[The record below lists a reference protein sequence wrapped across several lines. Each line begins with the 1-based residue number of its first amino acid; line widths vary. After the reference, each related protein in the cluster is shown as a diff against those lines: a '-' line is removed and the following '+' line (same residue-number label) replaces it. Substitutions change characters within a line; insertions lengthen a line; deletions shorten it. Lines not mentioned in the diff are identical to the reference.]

1 MNVTCKEMISV
12 VTCGETEKIEKL
24 FKLRISE
31 IDRQDLRKHAIYS
44 VLKVGDRIP
53 MIIAI
58 TQCACVSPDYAE
70 ILNNMLA
77 IEKMGAIDPDS
88 PFFWLNSPATPDPDW
103 LIATEMAKSF
113 DGVVMD
119 DPCGSCQLRYFY
131 AQLQL
136 ILAQMKL

>member
-1 MNVTCKEMISV
+1 MAYRIKINGIVAV
-12 VTCGETEKIEKL
+12 VENGVWTSSTP
-24 FKLRISE
+24 
-31 IDRQDLRKHAIYS
+31 H
-44 VLKVGDRIP
+44 
-53 MIIAI
+53 
-58 TQCACVSPDYAE
+58 YAE

-119 DPCGSCQLRYFY
+119 DPLPR
-131 AQLQL
+131 APL
-136 ILAQMKL
+136 IIDGEEIDESEILY

>member
-1 MNVTCKEMISV
+1 MAYRIKINGV
-12 VTCGETEKIEKL
+12 VAVVENGVWTSSTP
-24 FKLRISE
+24 
-31 IDRQDLRKHAIYS
+31 H
-44 VLKVGDRIP
+44 
-53 MIIAI
+53 
-58 TQCACVSPDYAE
+58 YAE

-119 DPCGSCQLRYFY
+119 DPCGSCQLRCFCAWIVRDCY
-131 AQLQL
+131 QGTN
-136 ILAQMKL
+136 